1 MRAAAYLAPLAGLAA
16 LAAATPGVAGCST
29 GCASCCLPSTHTIQ
43 VPGVNVAAPSVSVG
57 GVGYG
62 GGYGGAMTG
71 GGVGGEGGSGGS
83 GGSGGNGGNGGSGG
97 SGGAGGSGL
106 GGSGYGGSGAGGEG
120 GAGSGQGGSGGAGSA
135 SATGGAAN
143 VATSQGVG
151 IAVQVIN
158 NAAASSTTAANASGT
173 TTANSA
179 TVANL
184 LASGGGSSFYVD
196 QGPSSTIG
204 VLNVDQPN
212 APVDTGPVCLQYA
225 PAVQVVAV
233 QATCLDD
240 KDVPHPASQVMP
252 GREVA
257 PGYSGEVFRCI
268 AGARMQY
275 VLGSFAGQPDF
286 ARGQTVVC
294 NKGDALWRGG
304 DGRMQ
309 CRPQTPARDCNER
322 SLLRRYGAGIKLV
335 QVSGGGQCVR
345 FGGGQSVA
353 SAQGQGPVTGL
364 LIDGGVGG
372 VAH

>member
-43 VPGVNVAAPSVSVG
+43 VPGVSVAAPSVNVG
-57 GVGYG
+57 GVGGFG
-62 GGYGGAMTG
+62 GAGGNGGAGGDGGSGYGGAGYGGDGTG
-71 GGVGGEGGSGGS
+71 GAGGAGAGY
-83 GGSGGNGGNGGSGG
+83 
-97 SGGAGGSGL
+97 GGAGGSG
-106 GGSGYGGSGAGGEG
+106 
-120 GAGSGQGGSGGAGSA
+120 QSA
-135 SATGGAAN
+135 AYGGAASVQVAQGLN
-143 VATSQGVG
+143 V
-151 IAVQVIN
+151 AVQVN
-158 NAAASSTTAANASGT
+158 NYAASSASGSAFAAT
-173 TTANSA
+173 GAVANSA

-204 VLNVDQPN
+204 VLNVEQPSP
-212 APVDTGPVCLQYA
+212 PVDTGPVCLQYA

-294 NKGDALWRGG
+294 RKGDALWREGG
-304 DGRMQ
+304 GRMQ

-335 QVSGGGQCVR
+335 QVAGGQCVR
-345 FGGGQSVA
+345 FGAGQSVA
-353 SAQGQGPVTGL
+353 SAGGQGPVTGL